1 MGNLLKMHLQSNQD
15 FWIKKRFKFK
25 KNSAKRDLN
34 NVQQILAVKNDL
46 NRDQNCLERRKI
58 KSVDA
63 VANRANDAQDKRQT
77 LRQMAMIT

>member
-1 MGNLLKMHLQSNQD
+1 MV
-15 FWIKKRFKFK
+15 
-25 KNSAKRDLN
+25 LN